1 MEYQKIDLSAQGIKL
16 YESKHKDGDIVTSH
30 HHKIH
35 QILYALEGE
44 GRLTLD
50 QKPYEFTEDSAA
62 LILPYSEHAIV
73 SESKLTLLVLA
84 FDGNLLKG
92 LDATFKYSNSDS
104 NDCDSNPASEGA
116 KQFQSIFQH
125 SSFMKMNAF
134 TSADLRQLLRKML
147 FEQIN
152 PDPFAHW
159 ANRVYLYEILLVLA
173 RAGQTGAV
181 TDSNSLR
188 AERIRKYIDTHYYE
202 PITSTDIAGRL
213 GISSRHVNNI
223 FKEQYQMT
231 PTQYLTEVRIGLTK
245 KLLTETNL
253 DIASICFEVGYESL
267 ATFYRTFK
275 QVTGMSPNQFRQ
287 TNKSMEQN
295 NTELEQ
301 EGRN

>member
-1 MEYQKIDLSAQGIKL
+1 MDYQRIQLPKQGIKL
-16 YESKHKDGDIVTSH
+16 YESKHKDGDVVTSH
-30 HHKIH
+30 HHQIH

-44 GRLTLD
+44 GSLTLD
-50 QKPYEFTEDSAA
+50 GKKYEFSEDSVA
-62 LILPYSEHAIV
+62 LISPYTDHAIV

-84 FDGNLLKG
+84 FNGHLLEG
-92 LDATFKYSNSDS
+92 LNARHEEKQEAPAANDTSTNPTITRFETMFQQSN
-104 NDCDSNPASEGA
+104 
-116 KQFQSIFQH
+116 
-125 SSFMKMNAF
+125 FMKLNAF

-147 FEQIN
+147 FEQTN
-152 PDPFAHW
+152 EDPLAHW
-159 ANRVYLYEILLVLA
+159 ASRIYLYEILLVLA
-173 RAGQTGAV
+173 RAGQSGAV

-202 PITSTDIAGRL
+202 PITSTDIGGRL

-245 KLLTETNL
+245 KLLAETNL

-275 QVTGMSPNQFRQ
+275 QWTGMSPNQFRQ
-287 TNKSMEQN
+287 SNKDIKPIKDPIKE
-295 NTELEQ
+295 
-301 EGRN
+301 